1 MVDKE
6 QPTRA
11 EPGSSLV
18 PLASRLFD
26 YIRTM
31 AGYPFSDIEPKW
43 QRYWA
48 KNDTFRT
55 PDDLDTSKPKY
66 YVLDMFP
73 YPSGSG
79 LHVGHPEGYTATD
92 ILARYKRMKGFN
104 VLHPM
109 GWDAFGLPAEQ
120 YAIETGN
127 HPKGKTAENIER
139 FREQLQMLGFSYD
152 WKREVDTTDPKYVR
166 WTQWIFLQLF
176 KRGLAYVDE
185 VPVNWCPALGTVL
198 ANEEIVDGV
207 SERGGHPV
215 IQQPMKQWVL
225 NIRAYADRLLDDLD
239 LVEWPESTRKMQEN
253 WIGKSEGA
261 NVDFAVVGFPHAPVK
276 VFTTRPDTLFGATY
290 MVLAPDHPLTAKITT
305 KEQRDEVEAY
315 VAKAKN
321 KTDRERQENR
331 EKTGVF
337 TGALAYNPINDK
349 LIPVWISDYVL
360 ASYGTGAIMAVPA
373 HDQRDFDFA
382 TQFGLPIVEVVSGG
396 EKDDEGNLTAAF
408 TGEGTYVNSHYGGG
422 QRVSVKPFGLDGM
435 DNIAEAKEKTMAW
448 LEKQG
453 VGRRETTY
461 RLRDWIF
468 ARQRYW
474 GEPFPIGWVDG
485 EPHAIPESDL
495 PVELPP
501 MDDFKPSGT
510 YEGPLSKATDWL
522 DTTID
527 GQPARRDTNTMP
539 QWAGSSWYY
548 LRYIDPHNDEQL
560 VDPEKEKYWM
570 PVDLYVGG
578 TEHAV
583 LHLLYA
589 RFWHKVLFDIGVVS
603 TPEPFGRLVH
613 QGMILGENNEKMSKS
628 RGNVVN
634 PDDVVRD
641 YGADS
646 LRLYEMFMGPLEQ
659 TKPWNMRGVDGVHRF
674 LNRAWRL
681 LTDDEGQ
688 IAVSDSEPTADELR
702 TLHQCI
708 QKVTDDIEGLRFNT
722 AISAMM
728 EFVNAANKWEA
739 MPRSVAQPFV
749 LLLSPFAPH
758 LAEELWRM
766 LGHEDSLAYADW
778 PELDESLLVE
788 DTITLAVQINGKARA
803 TIDVSPDAS
812 KEVVLEAAKA
822 EENIQRH
829 LEGKTVRKEIYVPGR
844 IVNIVA
850 N

>member
-1 MVDKE
+1 M
-6 QPTRA
+6 
-11 EPGSSLV
+11 
-18 PLASRLFD
+18 
-26 YIRTM
+26 
-31 AGYPFSDIEPKW
+31 
-43 QRYWA
+43 
-48 KNDTFRT
+48 
-55 PDDLDTSKPKY
+55 
-66 YVLDMFP
+66 
-73 YPSGSG
+73 
-79 LHVGHPEGYTATD
+79 
-92 ILARYKRMKGFN
+92 
-104 VLHPM
+104 
-109 GWDAFGLPAEQ
+109 
-120 YAIETGN
+120 
-127 HPKGKTAENIER
+127 
-139 FREQLQMLGFSYD
+139 
-152 WKREVDTTDPKYVR
+152 
-166 WTQWIFLQLF
+166 
-176 KRGLAYVDE
+176 
-185 VPVNWCPALGTVL
+185 
-198 ANEEIVDGV
+198 
-207 SERGGHPV
+207 
-215 IQQPMKQWVL
+215 
-225 NIRAYADRLLDDLD
+225 
-239 LVEWPESTRKMQEN
+239 
-253 WIGKSEGA
+253 
-261 NVDFAVVGFPHAPVK
+261 
-276 VFTTRPDTLFGATY
+276 
-290 MVLAPDHPLTAKITT
+290 
-305 KEQRDEVEAY
+305 
-315 VAKAKN
+315 
-321 KTDRERQENR
+321 
-331 EKTGVF
+331 
-337 TGALAYNPINDK
+337 
-349 LIPVWISDYVL
+349 L

-396 EKDDEGNLTAAF
+396 EKDDEGNLIAAY

-422 QRVSVKPFGLDGM
+422 QRVSIKPFELNGM
-435 DNIAEAKEKTMAW
+435 DSIADAKEKTMAW

-485 EPHAIPESDL
+485 EPHAIPDAEL

-548 LRYIDPHNDEQL
+548 LRYIDPHNDKQL

-613 QGMILGENNEKMSKS
+613 QGMILGENDEKMSKS

-681 LTDDEGQ
+681 LTDDEGE
-688 IAVSDSEPTADELR
+688 ISVSDTEPTADELR

-708 QKVTDDIEGLRFNT
+708 QKVTDDIDGMRFNT

-728 EFVNAANKWEA
+728 EFVNAANKWDSV
-739 MPRSVAQPFV
+739 PHGVAQPFV

-758 LAEELWRM
+758 IAEELWRM
-766 LGHEDSLAYADW
+766 LGHDESLAYADW

-788 DTITLAVQINGKARA
+788 DSITLAVQINGKARA
-803 TIDVSPDAS
+803 TIDVAPDAS
-812 KEVVLEAAKA
+812 KEVVMEAAKA

-829 LEGKTVRKEIYVPGR
+829 LEGQTIRKEIYVPGR

>member
-1 MVDKE
+1 
-6 QPTRA
+6 
-11 EPGSSLV
+11 
-18 PLASRLFD
+18 
-26 YIRTM
+26 M

-43 QRYWA
+43 QRFWA
-48 KNDTFRT
+48 KHDTFRT

-92 ILARYKRMKGFN
+92 ILARYKRMRGFN

-127 HPKGKTAENIER
+127 HPKGKTAENIDR

-185 VPVNWCPALGTVL
+185 VPVNWCPELGTVL

-261 NVDFAVVGFPHAPVK
+261 NVDFTVVGFPHSPIE

-290 MVLAPDHPLTAKITT
+290 VVLAPDHPLTDRITT
-305 KEQRDEVEAY
+305 KEQRNEVEAY
-315 VAKAKN
+315 VAKAQN

-331 EKTGVF
+331 DKTGVF

-349 LIPVWISDYVL
+349 LVPVWVADYVL

-396 EKDDEGNLTAAF
+396 EKDDEGKLTEAF
-408 TGEGTYVNSHYGGG
+408 VGEGVYVNSTMAAGSAYRSSRSNSTESRLLPKPRRRRLRGSTSRASAGARRRTACATGCLPVSATGASHFPSAGSTANRTPS
-422 QRVSVKPFGLDGM
+422 QRV
-435 DNIAEAKEKTMAW
+435 E
-448 LEKQG
+448 
-453 VGRRETTY
+453 
-461 RLRDWIF
+461 
-468 ARQRYW
+468 
-474 GEPFPIGWVDG
+474 
-485 EPHAIPESDL
+485 L

-510 YEGPLSKATDWL
+510 YEGPLSKAADWL

-548 LRYIDPHNDEQL
+548 LRYLDPHNDEQL
-560 VDPEKEKYWM
+560 VDPEKEAYWM

-613 QGMILGENNEKMSKS
+613 QGMILGENGEKMSKS

-681 LTDDEGQ
+681 LTNDEGEVN
-688 IAVSDSEPTADELR
+688 VSDAEPTSRRTADPPPVHPESHRRHRRHALQHGDLGHDGVR
-702 TLHQCI
+702 QRRQQVGQRAAWGRSAVRAAAFAVCSAHRRGA
-708 QKVTDDIEGLRFNT
+708 VANAGPRREPGLR
-722 AISAMM
+722 
-728 EFVNAANKWEA
+728 
-739 MPRSVAQPFV
+739 
-749 LLLSPFAPH
+749 
-758 LAEELWRM
+758 RM
-766 LGHEDSLAYADW
+766 AHA
-778 PELDESLLVE
+778 
-788 DTITLAVQINGKARA
+788 
-803 TIDVSPDAS
+803 
-812 KEVVLEAAKA
+812 
-822 EENIQRH
+822 
-829 LEGKTVRKEIYVPGR
+829 
-844 IVNIVA
+844 
-850 N
+850 